1 MGTQQLP
8 DSKPDADVA
17 TVIEDNPRIG
27 FVTWI
32 MLAAFLIPPAVV
44 AYLEGQGFQIPHP
57 LLWEILL
64 GLPVFV
70 MLLTFPRCYRLSD
83 REFCIVGF
91 FYRVRI
97 PVDEILSLGPSSFAD
112 ALIKPGSIF
121 CTNPA
126 RALILKRR
134 KGFDLLISPND
145 PSLFMEK
152 IGRTRGADEGEG
164 K

>member
-8 DSKPDADVA
+8 DLKPDADVA

-32 MLAAFLIPPAVV
+32 MLATFLIPPAAV
-44 AYLEGQGFQIPHP
+44 AYLEGLGFRIPHP
-57 LLWEILL
+57 VLWEILL

-70 MLLTFPRCYRLSD
+70 MLLTFPRCYRLSE
-83 REFCIVGF
+83 REFSIVGF

-97 PVDEILSLGPSSFAD
+97 PKEEILSLEPTSFVD
-112 ALIKPGSIF
+112 AFIKPGSIF
-121 CTNPA
+121 CTNPR

-134 KGFDLLISPND
+134 KGFDLLISPRD
-145 PSLFMEK
+145 PAPFLKGIGCPQEAGKGEEK
-152 IGRTRGADEGEG
+152 
-164 K
+164 

>member
-17 TVIEDNPRIG
+17 AVIEDSPRIG

-32 MLAAFLIPPAVV
+32 MLATFLIPPAAV
-44 AYLEGQGFQIPHP
+44 AYLEGQSFRIPHP
-57 LLWEILL
+57 MLWEILL
-64 GLPVFV
+64 GLPIFV
-70 MLLTFPRCYRLSD
+70 MLLTFPRCYRLSE
-83 REFCIVGF
+83 RELSIVGF

-97 PVDEILSLGPSSFAD
+97 PKEEILSLEPTSFVD
-112 ALIKPGSIF
+112 AFIKPGSIF
-121 CTNPA
+121 CTNPR

-134 KGFDLLISPND
+134 KGCDLVISPGD
-145 PSLFMEK
+145 PAPFLESVGRPQEAGKGEK
-152 IGRTRGADEGEG
+152 